1 WELDRGQRVRA
12 LDGHSG
18 GVGGVAVCLHGA
30 LPVSASADRTLKV
43 WELDSGQ
50 PVRTLEGHSGGVR
63 GVAVSGD
70 GRRAVSASDEKT
82 LKVWELD
89 RWQCVLTLAGEA
101 GAHCGQE
108 VSGKEVVAGD
118 AGGRVYFLELVLEP
132 KELNLI
138 KAIQA
143 TPHHPQ
149 QARRN

>member
-1 WELDRGQRVRA
+1 MRRA
-12 LDGHSG
+12 
-18 GVGGVAVCLHGA
+18 
-30 LPVSASADRTLKV
+30 VSASADKTLKV
-43 WELDSGQ
+43 WDLDSGQ
-50 PVRTLEGHSGGVR
+50 PVRTLEGHSGWVR

-70 GRRAVSASDEKT
+70 GRRAVSASADKT
-82 LKVWELD
+82 LKVWDLD
-89 RWQCVLTLAGEA
+89 QFLCVATFTCEG
-101 GAHCGQE
+101 GALCCSF
-108 VSGKEVVAGD
+108 VSPTKVVAGD